1 MAYSFQLDS
10 SQKFNRD
17 SEVFSVTKNNAHIF
31 DLVVGYLKEADKYYI
46 CTKAYSHKPELSSE
60 FNIACEET
68 FQFIKDF
75 LDIKDFIS
83 LIIQDGACDIQS
95 MTLDNLLI
103 YINNDFLDDILPLED
118 LETATIFDDV
128 VLLWLEQKEYLE
140 LTALDSVDDRG
151 EIYYEELM
159 NEVTIPE
166 YYSSYI
172 EAPSAYYLSL
182 NKEKVF
188 EKISKLKED

>member
-17 SEVFSVTKNNAHIF
+17 SEVFNVTKNNTHIF

-46 CTKAYSHKPELSSE
+46 CTKAYSHKPEFGSG
-60 FNIACEET
+60 FDIVCEET
-68 FQFIKDF
+68 FRFIKDF
-75 LDIKDFIS
+75 LDIKYFIS
-83 LIIQDGACDIQS
+83 SVIQNGSHDIEL

-159 NEVTIPE
+159 NEITIPD
-166 YYSSYI
+166 YYSSYV
-172 EAPSAYYLSL
+172 EAPSGYYLSF